1 MLEFINNNVM
11 TCQVIYLFM
20 DVPQVPSV
28 PQVPIMIFSR
38 SARFFRRFREY
49 VCPAFSAPGFRSGVL
64 RTGDTLSDGLL
75 PILF

>member
-20 DVPQVPSV
+20 GV
-28 PQVPIMIFSR
+28 PQVPIMIFLR
-38 SARFFRRFREY
+38 SAGFFQQFREY

-75 PILF
+75 SILF